1 MKHQAVGYIRISS
14 IDQNPERQL
23 QELILDKKFIDVA
36 SGSCTNRPQLKLCM
50 DYLREADIL
59 YIDSIDRLARNLKD
73 LQDIINCLL
82 EKGVII
88 KFLKEQLSFSNSLDP
103 IANLTLHLMGA
114 FAEFERTMIRT
125 RQREGL
131 ELAKKKGV
139 RLGRPPMISKS
150 AKEKAIKLKN
160 EGMSI
165 RKIAFTLNLSRV
177 SIYKILGIP
186 LGKNKEC
193 YDN

>member
-23 QELILDKKFIDVA
+23 QELILDKKFTDIA

-50 DYLREADIL
+50 DYLREGDIL
-59 YIDSIDRLARNLKD
+59 YVDSIDRLARNLKD
-73 LQDIINCLL
+73 LQDIISHLI
-82 EKGVII
+82 EKGIII
-88 KFLKEQLSFSNSLDP
+88 KFFKEQLSFSNSLDP

-125 RQREGL
+125 RQKEGL

-139 RLGRPPMISKS
+139 RLGRPSTITQSIKN
-150 AKEKAIKLKN
+150 KAIEFKKN
-160 EGMSI
+160 GMSI
-165 RKIAFTLNLSRV
+165 RKIAMTLNLSRTTV
-177 SIYKILGIP
+177 YTILGLNI
-186 LGKNKEC
+186 GK
-193 YDN
+193 